1 MRTVTKVNRMLQ
13 MMFKGKTKLAVM
25 ALALTAGAAAVAGA
39 QVPSVVFNQT
49 NGLCGVGP
57 AGCSDFSATG
67 GKLAVNSRGDVFIP
81 ASTSNSQFIEEIPA
95 SGGAPVTVF
104 NGLTPAYG
112 GRSVYVDS
120 GNNLWYGYAD
130 SVNYSVDVI
139 YVPFRNGAYAPNV
152 SYTSLNGNA
161 GQCPFPVPQTQTT
174 TCRVQL
180 NYGGAVGYYVQAADL
195 AMDAAGDLY
204 LLIKYEGPCSSNPS
218 PGCFNEILKFDTGNN
233 ESAIDATLPNNA
245 GGPEFAVSNS
255 GEIYY
260 IDGNGNNYYYAAGS
274 TYPGTGSRVSM
285 PFYYIVGVARDAG
298 GSIYLT
304 ENNNGGQVIE
314 LPFVNGSACQTVA
327 GGCSNDQYVL
337 SYALGGYTTAPSNG
351 VAVNSFGKVF
361 YLGSYPNS
369 INTMTVGQQAFGNVT
384 LGQSSGTQTVQVTFG
399 NNNAYKT
406 FGSFKLTGPF
416 SQTATTCTNGTT
428 YGPYATNTCTVT
440 LKYTP
445 TAAGP
450 QTGSVQ
456 AIDSSN
462 NFIGAAEL
470 SGTGVAPAIDVDP
483 GTVSTVGAAL
493 GSPQAIAVDASGN
506 TYVADKTTGKIYKT
520 AAGATTSTAVAT
532 GFASPTAVAVDGAG
546 DLFVADSSSH
556 SVVEIAY
563 VNGSYSTTQQVLV
576 TGLKGAS
583 GLATDDLGNV
593 YVADSGN
600 GRVLLLSTSGDQA
613 IGSITTTLTGTYT
626 TPVAVAVDGAQNVY
640 VSDSGTGKVTSFNVP
655 TGVQGTVV
663 SKLTTA
669 AGIATDPGGG
679 LFVVDSGAQS
689 IVHIPSIGGTLTP
702 NSSVTLGTIVAAPNA
717 VAADP
722 AGNVYAV
729 DSTDNTVGKMTR
741 TTGLLSFGNVEEMT
755 STAPTAATVSNEG
768 TASIKFSSP
777 YYTATGSTA
786 DFAVQSSSTCANS
799 ATLGVGA
806 ACSVAAIFTP
816 QGAATYTDTLKFAGT
831 PTTASTLVL
840 SGVGVNLPRTTTTI
854 TSITP
859 PSPTY
864 GQAITIVA
872 TVALVVP
879 GTPTPTGTV
888 TFAIDGVNQVPTPLN
903 GATAT
908 LVLPALGGG
917 THTISATYNGSATY
931 AGSATTTV
939 SSVMVAKAGTTD
951 TLVITGVYSNLTS
964 QVPGTNVT
972 FTATIAPQLS
982 AVPTGTVTFSSNGV
996 TLATV
1001 PVVGGVGTLNT
1012 TSLAPGNYNVVATY
1026 SGDANYFASASAP
1039 AQPLII
1045 SNPTTVTTTSS
1056 NTITGGGPAVTLTL
1070 YSISG
1075 YANTADLS
1083 CTGLPAYAVCSFN
1096 PPYVAISPGKPQ
1108 VVQLSVL
1115 INQPPVIAVPGAL
1128 GALPNGRGF
1137 GRYGWLVMLL
1147 FLLPVVVGCVRLQRA
1162 GRGLPNRLLSVA
1174 FLLLMLGGCT
1184 AVFSGCGNGNSTQSY
1199 LTPKGQSTMN
1209 VLVTLSTQP
1218 NPTPNPP
1225 AAQTIPFTLIV
1236 N

>member
-1 MRTVTKVNRMLQ
+1 MRTVMMLNRILQ
-13 MMFKGKTKLAVM
+13 TMFKGKAKPAVM
-25 ALALTAGAAAVAGA
+25 ALVMSAAVAVAAGA
-39 QVPSVVFNQT
+39 QVPAVVFNQT
-49 NGLCGVGP
+49 NGLCGVG
-57 AGCSDFSATG
+57 AGGCGDFSATG
-67 GKLAVNSRGDVFIP
+67 SKLGVNSRGDVFIP
-81 ASTSNSQFIEEIPA
+81 AATSNSQFIEEIPA
-95 SGGAPVTVF
+95 NGGAPVIVF
-104 NGLTPAYG
+104 NGLTPSYG
-112 GRSVYVDS
+112 GRAVYVDS

-152 SYTSLNGNA
+152 SYSSLSGTA
-161 GQCPFPVPQTQTT
+161 GQCSFPVPQSQTT

-195 AMDAAGDLY
+195 AMDGAGDLY
-204 LLIKYEGPCSSNPS
+204 LLIKYEGPCY
-218 PGCFNEILKFDTGNN
+218 PGPTCYNEILKFDTSNN
-233 ESAIDATLPNNA
+233 ESAIDATLPNNS
-245 GGPEFAVSNS
+245 GGPEFTVSNS
-255 GEIYY
+255 GEIFYV
-260 IDGNGNNYYYAAGS
+260 DGNGNNYYYAAGA

-285 PFYYIVGVARDAG
+285 PFYYIVGIARDAG
-298 GSIYLT
+298 GNVYLT
-304 ENNNGGQVIE
+304 QNNNGGSIIE

-327 GGCSNDQYVL
+327 AGCSNDQYVL
-337 SYALGGYTTAPSNG
+337 SYALGGYTNAPSNG

-369 INTMTVGQQAFGNVT
+369 INTMTVGQQAFGSVT

-416 SQTATTCTNGTT
+416 SQTATTCASGTT
-428 YGPYATNTCTVT
+428 YGPYATNSCTVT
-440 LKYTP
+440 LQYTP
-445 TAAGP
+445 TAAGA

-456 AIDSSN
+456 AIDSN
-462 NFIGAAEL
+462 NNLIGEAEL
-470 SGTGVAPAIDVDP
+470 SGTGIAPAIDVDP
-483 GTVSTVGAAL
+483 GTVSTVGAAVA
-493 GSPQAIAVDASGN
+493 SPQAIAVDASGN

-546 DLFVADSSSH
+546 DLFVADSSAH
-556 SVVEIAY
+556 TVVEIAY
-563 VNGSYSTTQQVLV
+563 VNGSYSTTQQVV
-576 TGLKGAS
+576 ANGLKGAS
-583 GLATDDLGNV
+583 GLAVDDLGNV

-600 GRVLLLSTSGDQA
+600 GRVLLLSTSGNQA

-640 VSDSGTGKVTSFNVP
+640 VADAGTKKVTSFNVP

-663 SKLTTA
+663 SSPTPAT
-669 AGIATDPGGG
+669 GVATDPGGG
-679 LFVVDSGAQS
+679 LFVLFGGTQS

-702 NSSVTLGTIVAAPNA
+702 NSEVTLGTIVAAPSA
-717 VAADP
+717 LAADS

-729 DSTDNTVGKMTR
+729 DNTNNTVGKMTR
-741 TTGLLSFGNVEEMT
+741 TAGLLSFGNVEEMT
-755 STAPTAATVSNEG
+755 ATAATAATVSNEG

-777 YYTATGSTA
+777 YYSATGSTA
-786 DFAVQSSSTCANS
+786 DFAVQSSSTCANG
-799 ATLGVGA
+799 ATLGIGA
-806 ACSVAAIFTP
+806 ACSVSAVFTP
-816 QGAATYTDTLKFAGT
+816 QGAAIYTDTLTFAGT

-840 SGVGVNLPRTTTTI
+840 TGVGVNLPRTTTTI

-859 PSPTY
+859 ASPTY

-872 TVALVVP
+872 TVALVVT

-903 GATAT
+903 GTTAT
-908 LVLPALGGG
+908 LVIPQSAALGGG
-917 THTISATYNGSATY
+917 THSISATYNGSATY
-931 AGSATTTV
+931 AGSATPTV
-939 SSVMVAKAGTTD
+939 STVTVAQAVTTD
-951 TLVITGVYSNLTS
+951 TLVITGVYNNLTS
-964 QVPGTNVT
+964 QLPGTNVT

-982 AVPTGTVTFSSNGV
+982 AVPTGTVTFSSNGA

-1012 TSLAPGNYNVVATY
+1012 ASLAPGSYNVVATY
-1026 SGDANYFASASAP
+1026 SGDANYVGSASTP

-1056 NTITGGGPAVTLTL
+1056 NSIVGGGGPVTLTL
-1070 YSISG
+1070 YSVSG

-1096 PPYVAISPGKPQ
+1096 PPYVQIQPGIPQ
-1108 VVQLSVL
+1108 TVQLSVL

-1128 GALPNGRGF
+1128 GALPNVRGF
-1137 GRYGWLVMLL
+1137 GRYGWLAMLL

-1162 GRGLPNRLLSVA
+1162 SCGMPSRMLSVA

-1184 AVFSGCGNGNSTQSY
+1184 AVFSGCGGSSTQSY
-1199 LTPKGQSTMN
+1199 LTPKGSSTIN